1 MKKLFFVLLV
11 GLFNS
16 FVFGQKKDKIIVV
29 IDPGHGGSDPGHT
42 SQHKHIAAE
51 KTLNLIIAQRFG
63 ELIEENLQNIKIV
76 YTRTDDSYPTLT
88 ERVRMANTVAAD
100 YFISIHCNANDNC
113 AVHGTETHVHTMKH
127 TNSLELAKEFE
138 KEFSAKAGRHSRGVK
153 DTYDREHS
161 LQVLKYT
168 KMTGV
173 LIECGFLTNDSDAA
187 YLNSVSGQEQIAG
200 AIFKAFQTSITKQHP
215 SIAFTKPITS
225 PLSASATNKIVSGTY
240 AIQIMSSKAPV
251 NTNIKDFEKI
261 GLPVSCAKVEG
272 GSSFKYR
279 YMAGIYSSKDQAKAD
294 LEKVQKNGFKDA
306 FVVKL
311 D

>member
-1 MKKLFFVLLV
+1 MKGLFFVLFICLMV
-11 GLFNS
+11 P
-16 FVFGQKKDKIIVV
+16 FVHAQKKDKIIVV
-29 IDPGHGGSDPGHT
+29 IDPGHGGTDPGHT
-42 SQHKHIAAE
+42 SKHKHIAAE

-63 ELIEENLQNIKIV
+63 ALIEENLQNIKII

-88 ERVRMANTVAAD
+88 DRVKKANGAQAD

-113 AVHGTETHVHTMKH
+113 SVHGTESHVHSMTHHHSVDM
-127 TNSLELAKEFE
+127 AREFE
-138 KEFSAKAGRHSRGVK
+138 KEFTSKVGRHSRGVK
-153 DTYDREHS
+153 DSDDREHS

-187 YLNSVSGQEQIAG
+187 FLNSQTGQEQIAG
-200 AIFKAFQTSITKQHP
+200 AIFRAFQTSITKQYP
-215 SIAFTKPITS
+215 TIPFVKPTS
-225 PLSASATNKIVSGTY
+225 PPLLANTGSKTISGTY

-261 GLPVSCAKVEG
+261 GLPVSCSKIEG
-272 GSSFKYR
+272 QSSFKYR
-279 YMAGIYSSKDQAKAD
+279 YVAGNYSSKDQAKAD

-306 FVVKL
+306 FVVRL

>member
-1 MKKLFFVLLV
+1 MKGLFFVLVICLMV
-11 GLFNS
+11 PLANA
-16 FVFGQKKDKIIVV
+16 QKKDKIVVV
-29 IDPGHGGSDPGHT
+29 IDPGHGGTDPGHT
-42 SQHKHIAAE
+42 SKHKHIAAE

-63 ELIEENLQNIKIV
+63 ALIEQNLQNIKII
-76 YTRTDDSYPTLT
+76 YTRTDDSYPSLT
-88 ERVRMANTVAAD
+88 DRVRKANNAQAD

-113 AVHGTETHVHTMKH
+113 AVHGTESHVHTMKH
-127 TNSLELAKEFE
+127 NQSLQLAREFE
-138 KEFSAKAGRHSRGVK
+138 KEFSGKVGRYSRGVK

-168 KMTGV
+168 NMTGV

-187 YLNSVSGQEQIAG
+187 FLNSESGQEQIAG
-200 AIFKAFQTSITKQHP
+200 AIFRAFQTSIVKQHP
-215 SIAFTKPITS
+215 AITFTKPVAS
-225 PLSASATNKIVSGTY
+225 PPLVIAGTKPISGTY

-261 GLPVSCAKVEG
+261 GLPVSCSKIEG
-272 GSSFKYR
+272 QSTFKYR
-279 YMAGIYSSKDQAKAD
+279 YMAGSYSSKDQAKAD

-306 FVVKL
+306 FVVRL

>member
-1 MKKLFFVLLV
+1 MKGLFFVL
-11 GLFNS
+11 
-16 FVFGQKKDKIIVV
+16 FVFVSFAFVNAQKKDKIVVV
-29 IDPGHGGSDPGHT
+29 IDPGHGGTDPGHT
-42 SQHKHIAAE
+42 SKHKHIAAE

-63 ELIEENLQNIKIV
+63 SLIEQNLQNIKII

-88 ERVRMANTVAAD
+88 DRVKKANGAQAD

-113 AVHGTETHVHTMKH
+113 SVHGTESHVHTMKH
-127 TNSLELAKEFE
+127 NHSVDMAREFE
-138 KEFSAKAGRHSRGVK
+138 REFSGKVGRYSRGVK
-153 DTYDREHS
+153 DSDDREHS

-168 KMTGV
+168 NMTGV

-187 YLNSVSGQEQIAG
+187 FLNSETGQEQIAN
-200 AIFKAFQTSITKQHP
+200 AIFRAFQTSISKQHP
-215 SIAFTKPITS
+215 TICFAKPNSNPMLVNNGTKAI
-225 PLSASATNKIVSGTY
+225 SGTY

-261 GLPVSCAKVEG
+261 GLPVSCSKIEG
-272 GSSFKYR
+272 ESSFKYR
-279 YMAGIYSSKDQAKAD
+279 YMAGNYSTKDQAKAD